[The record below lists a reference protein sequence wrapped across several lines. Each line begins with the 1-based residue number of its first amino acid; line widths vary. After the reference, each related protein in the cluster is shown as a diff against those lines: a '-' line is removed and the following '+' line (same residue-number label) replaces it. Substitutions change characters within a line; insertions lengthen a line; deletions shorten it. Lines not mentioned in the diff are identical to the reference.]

1 MKLPIVSKKSSK
13 KLSEIN
19 STLMLNMRN
28 SSSNEFT
35 HGFHPYFAKFHPII
49 PRFFINNYAKSGDVI
64 LDPYCGAGTTLVES
78 IIKNHSCYGIDA
90 NPLAVLISKV
100 KTTPLSKE
108 QKNLVKKLNSKIA
121 QLCKISDGQTVFSN
135 NTMNH
140 DEMWYPRIPNVN
152 KWFKKDA
159 FNELALIIN
168 KINEIEDEEVKNFCK
183 VAFSRIIIK
192 VSNQSGESRYV
203 SVSKHYKFGMAADLY
218 QKQINFMLRK
228 IDTISNFNGMATVIL
243 SDTRSQNIDIETNSI
258 GLLITSPPYLNSWD
272 YGLYHKFRY
281 YWLGYTKDDIK
292 KFYNVEI
299 GSHLR
304 SQREN
309 NDTVLKYREDMDLC
323 FNNFNRVMRETGAT
337 MVFVN
342 APSIV
347 DKKYIDTNSIIIEIA
362 RKYNF
367 NVEKIFTK
375 NVFGPHIGLNAS
387 KEARNVEMTTIAAKK
402 EAILVLRR

>member
-1 MKLPIVSKKSSK
+1 MKLSITSKRFSKKP
-13 KLSEIN
+13 SEAN
-19 STLMLNMRN
+19 SMLMLNMKN

-35 HGFHPYFAKFHPII
+35 HGFHPYFAKFHPMI

-64 LDPYCGAGTTLVES
+64 FDPFCGAGTTLVES

-108 QKNLVKKLNSKIA
+108 QKNLVKQLNSKIA
-121 QLCKISDGQTVFSN
+121 QLCKIFEGQTVFSN
-135 NTMNH
+135 NAPNY
-140 DEMWYPRIPNVN
+140 DEMWYPCIPNVD

-168 KINEIEDEEVKNFCK
+168 TINEVEDKNVKNFCK

-203 SVSKHYKFGMAADLY
+203 SVNKHYKFGMATNLY
-218 QKQINFMLRK
+218 QKQINFMLKK
-228 IDTISNFNGMATVIL
+228 IDTISNCNGTATVIL
-243 SDTRSQNIDIETNSI
+243 SDTRSKNINIETNSI
-258 GLLITSPPYLNSWD
+258 DLLITSPPYLNSWD

-281 YWLGYTKDDIK
+281 YWLGYTEDDIK
-292 KFYNVEI
+292 KFYKVEI

-309 NDTVLKYREDMDLC
+309 EDTVLKYREDMDLC
-323 FNNFNRVMRETGAT
+323 FNNFSRVMKDSGAT
-337 MVFVN
+337 IVFVN

-347 DKKYIDTNSIIIEIA
+347 NKKYIDTNSIIIEIA
-362 RKYNF
+362 KKYNF
-367 NVEKIFTK
+367 DVEKIFTK
-375 NVFGPHIGLNAS
+375 DVLGPHIGLNAS
-387 KEARNVEMTTIAAKK
+387 KETRNIEMTTIPTKREK
-402 EAILVLRR
+402 ILVLKR